1 MKRMKNAVWRNI
13 WESAKNVPMLFVTIG
28 VFILLVILS
37 LPALSA
43 FAAWRLWI
51 VVALVIVTVGD
62 TLIGMIEDIKNGH
75 VGLDVLAVV
84 AIISALAVGEYWA
97 SWTVVL
103 MIYSGSVIEAYAQSS
118 AKHNLTML
126 MKSAP
131 SIAHRFAGGNAEG
144 SDIEDVDVSEVQV
157 MDLLL
162 VKPGETVPV
171 DGVVMSDRAVVNLSM
186 INGEPLP
193 QTVRNAQRVPSGAIN
208 DSESFT
214 LRATAA
220 AADSQYQRI
229 LSLVEAA
236 QNSRPA
242 SVRTADLLA
251 VPFTVVAFTLAG
263 IAWFLSG
270 NPVRFAEVLV
280 LATPCPLLIAAP
292 VAYLGGTS
300 RLAASGVLVK
310 GQEIIEQLTKVTQI
324 FFDKTGTLTVKQP
337 QVVRVERAHDER
349 ANLWNHISDDMLL
362 SAVGVV
368 ESYSIH
374 ILAQGIASAG
384 KKARDRVTDEQ
395 LAQFDVDDVSQVV
408 ERSGMGVTAQVSGHT
423 VKVGRFAFVLG
434 EAPNQGFK
442 KSNSSAPARKYVLQ
456 ANEQKA
462 PVRGTLPDVAKQR
475 EDAITSHDIFS
486 DLEPASMAAYV
497 SIDGDVVGRIILRD
511 VPRANAADTV
521 KTLRDLG
528 VTHISMLTGDS
539 QDSAYRI
546 AEQVGINQKDVY
558 TKLLPENKQRILHN
572 SRQNTHAITM
582 MVGDGVN
589 DAPVLASADIGV
601 AITDGSSTA
610 ASETAHMVIMNDDVS
625 LIPKSIL
632 IARRTQNVM
641 YQAVIIGLALATI
654 GMIVASFGVIPAVL
668 GAFGQEAIDVIS
680 IMWAL
685 NAVRD
690 KK

>member
-1 MKRMKNAVWRNI
+1 MKNAVWRNI